1 MLMKRNKIYK
11 SLAIGLLSF
20 SVVHA
25 VNLANPSIT
34 LPEAR
39 IAVGASYHLGG
50 YTLTNLEL
58 PSLFNR
64 IHGRVEYSPLKY
76 LTIGIDGGTIQLNV
90 DRYVDQNG
98 DSIPVFEGNYGYS
111 GGGHLKLS
119 TPTFL
124 KQRLAIIAIAQ
135 GTIFKSRNKFSAEYG
150 GKDGTGVVGIQ
161 FHIPGF
167 GYITAGP
174 WVYLIQGE
182 NRSFDGRTS
191 FYSNTNNIRGWL
203 SIDYFPKMVELSD
216 NKPYISF
223 EVSIS
228 PKADYSERI
237 PVQEFSISISIG
249 SVTKRLYGMESDVDW
264 SP

>member
-1 MLMKRNKIYK
+1 MRRK
-11 SLAIGLLSF
+11 SIQNSLVICLLSLT
-20 SVVHA
+20 VVHA
-25 VNLANPSIT
+25 ANLANPSIT

-39 IAVGASYHLGG
+39 VAVGVSYDLGG
-50 YTLTNLEL
+50 YTLTNLEI

-76 LTIGIDGGTIQLNV
+76 LTIGIDGGAIQVNV
-90 DRYVDQNG
+90 DRYVQDG
-98 DSIPVFEGNYGYS
+98 DTVPVFKGNFGYS

-119 TPTFL
+119 TPAFL
-124 KQRLAIIAIAQ
+124 KHRLSVIAIAQ
-135 GTIFKSRNKFSAEYG
+135 GTIFKSRNKFSAEYR

-174 WVYLIQGE
+174 WVYLIMGE
-182 NRSFDGRTS
+182 NRSYNGQKS
-191 FYSNTNNIRGWL
+191 LYSNTNNIRGWL
-203 SIDYFPKMVELSD
+203 SVDYFPKMAELSN

-223 EVSIS
+223 EFSIS

-237 PVQEFSISISIG
+237 PVQEFSFSISIG
-249 SVTKRLYGMESDVDW
+249 SVTKRLYGSQSDVDW